1 MAGLHPDYSG
11 RQRVAIYFWSTLSW
25 KRNGNFRDIPFLH
38 AKAWSEWN
46 DRCNCDHLL
55 YSTYPLIII
64 TNINTFWN
72 TAEHSIKQFIF
83 TPSELFKPLGD
94 EVLQKVVILGLHMNK
109 RPVVLF
115 RNYTSPALE
124 VLQLLPVLQSTDLTC
139 LSTQPGQPALFMSV
153 SGSQCFSRALV
164 SRSFRR
170 EIIGRG
176 SSFRPAV
183 IMALS

>member
-1 MAGLHPDYSG
+1 M
-11 RQRVAIYFWSTLSW
+11 AIYFWSTLSW
-25 KRNGNFRDIPFLH
+25 KRNGNFRNIPFLH

-94 EVLQKVVILGLHMNK
+94 EVLQKVVILTNEQKACRSLQKLHFSSFGGPSAAASASVY
-109 RPVVLF
+109 RPDLSVNTTRSACTVHVREWLSVL
-115 RNYTSPALE
+115 
-124 VLQLLPVLQSTDLTC
+124 LQSFSQQIVQAGNHRSGIIIQACCDHGVVVDLKDYID
-139 LSTQPGQPALFMSV
+139 
-153 SGSQCFSRALV
+153 
-164 SRSFRR
+164 
-170 EIIGRG
+170 EEK
-176 SSFRPAV
+176 
-183 IMALS
+183 